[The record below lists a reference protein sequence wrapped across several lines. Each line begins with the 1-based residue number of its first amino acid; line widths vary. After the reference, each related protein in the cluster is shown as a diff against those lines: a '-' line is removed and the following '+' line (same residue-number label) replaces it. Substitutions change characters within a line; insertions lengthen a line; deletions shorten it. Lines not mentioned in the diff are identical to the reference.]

1 MKITT
6 DQIISTGF
14 GALIVFTALAHGVV
28 EPWSELIFVLSV
40 SGLGLLWA
48 VKAVRE
54 KRLSLFIPA
63 NLWPLAGLILL
74 GVLQSLPL
82 SGGEGKSAT
91 LSLDAEATQGTTL
104 LLCCLLLTSLI
115 ASNFLTHRERL
126 QTLMQFL
133 TIFGLVLATFSLIQH
148 FAWND
153 KFYWVRAVESKTSFG
168 PFVNRNHF
176 AGYLELLLPWPVA
189 LMLTRRRSLA
199 EKSFYLFITG
209 WMVVVA
215 VFSLSRGGMMSIF
228 AQLVFMAAFRPRQF
242 DAAETAAAPSR
253 WVTLVRH
260 AAAAIVFA
268 ATIFGGLAWLGAER
282 VIDRVTAGIG
292 SDLPQATSSSNAGQA
307 TVQPFTG
314 HRGELWRDSWKIFL
328 ANPLTGAGLG
338 AYETALPIHNQNRN
352 LGMIASQSHNDY
364 LQVLTDAG
372 LIGGLLAIWFL
383 LLTARAVW
391 NGLRVHEPLLS
402 NAAFGCGAALF
413 GLSVHSL
420 FDFNLQLLSH
430 SLLFLAFAAIAAQ
443 LSELAQ
449 LITSSRVR
457 TSKAFRTDAVR
468 EAQSF

>member
-1 MKITT
+1 MKIST
-6 DQIISTGF
+6 DQIISTGLV
-14 GALIVFTALAHGVV
+14 ALIAFTALAHGAV
-28 EPWSELIFVLSV
+28 ESWSELIFVLSAV
-40 SGLGLLWA
+40 GLGLLWA

-54 KRLSLFIPA
+54 KRFSLFIPA
-63 NLWPLAGLILL
+63 NLWPLVGLILL
-74 GVLQSLPL
+74 GLVQSLSLP
-82 SGGEGKSAT
+82 GGGGKSAS

-104 LLCCLLLTSLI
+104 LLCCLLLTSLL

-133 TIFGLVLATFSLIQH
+133 TIFGLVLATFSMVQH

-176 AGYLELLLPWPVA
+176 AGYMELLMPWPVA
-189 LMLTRRRSLA
+189 LMLTRRRSLT

-215 VFSLSRGGMMSIF
+215 VFALSRGGMISIF
-228 AQLVFMAAFRPRQF
+228 AQLAFMATFRPRQF
-242 DAAETAAAPSR
+242 DQVETVATASR
-253 WVTLVRH
+253 TGNFVRH
-260 AAAAIVFA
+260 SVAAIVLVV
-268 ATIFGGLAWLGAER
+268 TIFGGLAWLGAER
-282 VIDRVTAGIG
+282 VIDRVTAGIE
-292 SDLPQATSSSNAGQA
+292 SDLPPATSATNAEQTPVQA
-307 TVQPFTG
+307 FSG

-328 ANPLTGAGLG
+328 ANPMIGAGLG
-338 AYETALPIHNQNRN
+338 AYETALPLHNQSRN
-352 LGMIASQSHNDY
+352 LGMVASQAHNDY
-364 LQVLTDAG
+364 LQALTDAG
-372 LIGGLLAIWFL
+372 LIGGMLVICFL
-383 LLTARAVW
+383 LLTARAVLI
-391 NGLRVHEPLLS
+391 GLRVHEPLLS

-430 SLLFLAFAAIAAQ
+430 SLLFLAFAAIASQ

-449 LITSSRVR
+449 LITAPRVTASGAIR
-457 TSKAFRTDAVR
+457 AGRIR